1 MAKISRLQKNAA
13 DIKSKMDAF
22 QIGYDRYL
30 DQFKDKWE
38 DPITAM
44 YRKIPVIGDIY
55 GWLNQQSSSYTDLD
69 LDMSPIQN
77 VEEYKI
83 LQGADEDM
91 IEGLYLAEEQM
102 EDELNNAAL
111 TQAISLITNLVA
123 PDVGEA
129 LKVGGKEG
137 TLFRQLT
144 NEDSTIPLVDKAKDV
159 LGLGSGS
166 EPILDANAV
175 AQKNIDWPW
184 QKMPDTINTALDLG
198 NATDGERSLIDD
210 LLTVVDT
217 EKYDI
222 VDLLK
227 LIRQIQVRTSK

>member
-83 LQGADEDM
+83 LQGAEEDM
-91 IEGLYLAEEQM
+91 IEGLYLAE
-102 EDELNNAAL
+102 
-111 TQAISLITNLVA
+111 
-123 PDVGEA
+123 
-129 LKVGGKEG
+129 
-137 TLFRQLT
+137 
-144 NEDSTIPLVDKAKDV
+144 
-159 LGLGSGS
+159 
-166 EPILDANAV
+166 
-175 AQKNIDWPW
+175 
-184 QKMPDTINTALDLG
+184 
-198 NATDGERSLIDD
+198 
-210 LLTVVDT
+210 
-217 EKYDI
+217 
-222 VDLLK
+222 
-227 LIRQIQVRTSK
+227 